1 MPIPPP
7 FGTELAYQLGMS
19 NKYLVL
25 ADVDGEIKFLS
36 LRSNG
41 SKEEVAELSL
51 QMTEKLFSGH
61 RVGELWLEPW
71 PLDESMYQPAPRA
84 VEQLVSRQA
93 V

>member
-1 MPIPPP
+1 
-7 FGTELAYQLGMS
+7 MS

-71 PLDESMYQPAPRA
+71 PLDESAYQPAPRA
-84 VEQLVSRQA
+84 IEQLVSRQA

>member
-1 MPIPPP
+1 
-7 FGTELAYQLGMS
+7 MS

-41 SKEEVAELSL
+41 SKEEVAQLS
-51 QMTEKLFSGH
+51 QEMTEKLFSGH
-61 RVGELWLEPW
+61 QVGELWLEPW
-71 PLDESMYQPAPRA
+71 PLDDSTYQPSFGS

>member
-1 MPIPPP
+1 
-7 FGTELAYQLGMS
+7 MS

-25 ADVDGEIKFLS
+25 ADVDGEIKFMS

-41 SKEEVAELSL
+41 SQEEVAKLSQ

-71 PLDESMYQPAPRA
+71 PLDASTYQPAARA

>member
-1 MPIPPP
+1 
-7 FGTELAYQLGMS
+7 MS

-25 ADVDGEIKFLS
+25 ADVEGEIKFLS

-41 SKEEVAELSL
+41 STEEVAKLSQ
-51 QMTEKLFSGH
+51 QMTEKLFSGQN
-61 RVGELWLEPW
+61 VGELWLEPW
-71 PLDESMYQPAPRA
+71 PLDDSTYQAASRP